1 MLSLNFNFI
10 LESQVANWAVNNDE
24 IHMEDE
30 VLAQIHYLDTPEA
43 PKTFAVAPTGL
54 NGHRMI
60 ADAFRVCAYRTSA
73 LV

>member
-43 PKTFAVAPTGL
+43 PKHSLLPPQG
-54 NGHRMI
+54 
-60 ADAFRVCAYRTSA
+60 
-73 LV
+73 